1 MQSNY
6 SSLKPFFPVIRT
18 REEIL
23 VEIRKSPKLS
33 LTFDSWVSEHQDL
46 FLDICTG
53 SKGVKMLYDS
63 YFKEIL
69 NPETKPERLSWLLSV
84 IMGQKVTVK
93 HQLANDNNRLGDEA
107 SLVITDI
114 VVELEDGTIANIE
127 VQKIGYRFAGERAS
141 CYMADLLMRQYKRIK
156 TKCKEYNKKFNY
168 KDVPPVYTIV
178 FMESSPLEFKKYPNI
193 LMHTFKHKS
202 DSGLTLNML
211 ENCIFIPI
219 DIFMDKLHNEGIDNE
234 FDAWLTFLGCDDIN
248 YIGKLIEKYPSFTP
262 MYQDLYDMCLNVE
275 EVMKMFSKE
284 LQELDQNTVI
294 YMIDELQDQLDNANA
309 TISEKDAQLSQKDA
323 TISQKDATISQKD
336 AQLSQKDATIS
347 QKDSTIADLQAKIK
361 ELEAQI
367 SH

>member
-6 SSLKPFFPVIRT
+6 PNLRSFFPVIRT
-18 REEIL
+18 REEIME
-23 VEIRKSPKLS
+23 EIKTSPRLS
-33 LTFDSWVSEHQDL
+33 TTFYSWASEYQEL

-69 NPETKPERLSWLLSV
+69 NPETKPERLSWLLST
-84 IMGQKVTVK
+84 ILGQKVKVK
-93 HQLANDNNRLGDEA
+93 KQLANDNNRLGDEI

-127 VQKIGYRFAGERAS
+127 VQKIGYKFAGERAS

-156 TKCKEYNKKFNY
+156 SNCKAQNKKFNY

-178 FMESSPLEFKKYPNI
+178 FLESSPVDFKKYPDI
-193 LMHTFKHKS
+193 LMHTFKHRS
-202 DSGLTLNML
+202 DSGLELNML

-219 DIFMDKLHNEGIDNE
+219 DIFLSKLHNEGINNE

-248 YIGKLIEKYPSFTP
+248 YIAKLIEKYPTFTP
-262 MYQDLYDMCLNVE
+262 LYQDLYDICLNVE

-294 YMIDELQDQLDNANA
+294 YMIDELQDQLDEAKGQLNETKGQLDKANA
-309 TISEKDAQLSQKDA
+309 TIAEL
-323 TISQKDATISQKD
+323 
-336 AQLSQKDATIS
+336 L
-347 QKDSTIADLQAKIK
+347 AKIND
-361 ELEAQI
+361 LE
-367 SH
+367 SNKTK